1 MRKIIIIASLLLFSS
16 IKAEYCSKITPNL
29 ETDCFAL
36 SGPNLHDDM
45 CCYYKSVETEGEN
58 RGKEGD
64 SIPKP
69 FCRPIPYSARIN
81 INYDIIDGKLYTV
94 KCDPKEQD
102 GTKKKEITVLQRCGE
117 DVTNPSV
124 KKCKKYSSYVDS
136 CCYWNGKDTIGDN
149 LRPYPDPKD
158 NEGQDRGCY
167 WLGAKFD
174 GTIYWGTMKL
184 KCGSFY
190 QKISL
195 SMIALFSLF
204 IIFN

>member
-1 MRKIIIIASLLLFSS
+1 MRKIIIIASLLLFSY
-16 IKAEYCSKITPNL
+16 IKANDKYCSQKQNPDK
-29 ETDCFAL
+29 ESCFAL

-45 CCYYKSVETEGEN
+45 CCYYEPVETDPTSE
-58 RGKEGD
+58 KL
-64 SIPKP
+64 
-69 FCRPIPYSARIN
+69 CRPIPYSARMD
-81 INYDIIDGKLYTV
+81 INYDIIDNKLYKVT
-94 KCDPKEQD
+94 CNSQELNE
-102 GTKKKEITVLQRCGE
+102 TKKKEITVLQRCGE

-174 GTIYWGTMKL
+174 GEIYWGTMKL

-195 SMIALFSLF
+195 SMIALFTLF

>member
-1 MRKIIIIASLLLFSS
+1 MRKIIIIASLLLFSY
-16 IKAEYCSKITPNL
+16 INANADYCSKVETPKNA
-29 ETDCFAL
+29 EQCYAY

-45 CCYYKSVETEGEN
+45 CCFYKPADGNGEN
-58 RGKEGD
+58 Y
-64 SIPKP
+64 
-69 FCRPIPYSARIN
+69 CRPIPYSARMHIK
-81 INYDIIDGKLYTV
+81 YDIIDDKLYNV
-94 KCDPKEQD
+94 ECNEEEEK
-102 GTKKKEITVLQRCGE
+102 TKKKEITVLQRCGE

>member
-1 MRKIIIIASLLLFSS
+1 MRKIIIIASLLLFSY
-16 IKAEYCSKITPNL
+16 INAEDKKYCSQKQNPGDGK
-29 ETDCFAL
+29 ECYAL

-45 CCYYKSVETEGEN
+45 CCFYEPADKGSESPNY
-58 RGKEGD
+58 
-64 SIPKP
+64 
-69 FCRPIPYSARIN
+69 CRPIPYSARMHIK
-81 INYDIIDGKLYTV
+81 YDIIDGQLYKVT
-94 KCDPKEQD
+94 CDEEEEK
-102 GTKKKEITVLQRCGE
+102 TKKKEITVLQRCGE

-174 GTIYWGTMKL
+174 GKIYWGTMKL